1 MTQLLLVAMALVFL
15 AIAAV
20 LTAAEAA
27 FNFLPRHDA
36 EEALVRSRGTA
47 MRSILSEPVA
57 HVRALRFWRIW
68 FEMASAVAV
77 AVPRYRVAWV
87 LIAVLAFST
96 LLEPGRLTPRLL
108 AVIAA
113 VHVLH
118 VLASWILAVPALAR
132 LQPAVL
138 LPSLRRLIAVQVPVQ
153 AVAVVLLS
161 IARPPLAPWL
171 AIVSG
176 AAIAGLVVLLA
187 ALLLTRPGD

>member
-1 MTQLLLVAMALVFL
+1 MSEAAMGEAAGSEPAPAPDESAPDLGRTIPAWSLRVAFGLVAVPLAVTTAPSAPWP
-15 AIAAV
+15 AIAVA
-20 LTAAEAA
+20 LT
-27 FNFLPRHDA
+27 
-36 EEALVRSRGTA
+36 
-47 MRSILSEPVA
+47 
-57 HVRALRFWRIW
+57 
-68 FEMASAVAV
+68 AVAV

-153 AVAVVLLS
+153 GVAVVLLS